1 MYVYV
6 VMISSPLEVPFE
18 KEEEQ
23 KQKKIAFSER

>member
-1 MYVYV
+1 
-6 VMISSPLEVPFE
+6 MISSPLEVPFE